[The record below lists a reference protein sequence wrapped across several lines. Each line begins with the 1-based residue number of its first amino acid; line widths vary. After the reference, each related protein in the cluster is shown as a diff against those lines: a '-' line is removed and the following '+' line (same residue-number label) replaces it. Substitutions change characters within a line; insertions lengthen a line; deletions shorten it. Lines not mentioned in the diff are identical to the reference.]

1 MRQNKT
7 TRVAACAFAFAA
19 SVFLTNRA
27 LACNTPA
34 CNDPKETKISAAKS
48 ETAAPLNRWRVA
60 SIDYDKPVTPAA
72 ARDSASTPDFGETI
86 IGPASFY
93 EDPQQTAS
101 GEQYDPDAFTAAA
114 QLAIRDKFGGI
125 RFGVKYE
132 PAFAVAE
139 YEGKKLILK
148 FNDVGPLVKDRK
160 FDLSRA
166 AMAYFGGLIKGVL
179 PNLKVTLLPRG
190 QIYRQ
195 GPVTDEQLAAL
206 RDRRMDDGIAT
217 AQAPV
222 AREAAGMESTVDLA
236 PRAEPVGNETL
247 PPGQAIAD
255 HVESAKSRSLRRS
268 AWSGRFGCRATR
280 CGEATTDSQAAE
292 PQAVEPRLFQ
302 EDTVDHAGEP
312 PEFG

>member
-7 TRVAACAFAFAA
+7 TRVAVCAFAFAA
-19 SVFLTNRA
+19 LVFLTNRA
-27 LACNTPA
+27 LACSMPA
-34 CNDPKETKISAAKS
+34 CGNPKAAKAGTAKS
-48 ETAAPLNRWRVA
+48 ESAAPLNRWRVA
-60 SIDYDKPVTPAA
+60 SIDYDQPINPAA
-72 ARDSASTPDFGETI
+72 ERDSASAPDIGETI

-114 QLAIRDKFGGI
+114 RLKIRDKFGGI
-125 RFGVKYE
+125 RFGRLYQ
-132 PAFAVAE
+132 PAFAIAE

-179 PNLKVTLLPRG
+179 PNLKVTLLPLG
-190 QIYRQ
+190 QIYSQ

-206 RDRRMDDGIAT
+206 RVRSIDGGIAT
-217 AQAPV
+217 VQAPIAHEPV
-222 AREAAGMESTVDLA
+222 GMESSVDLA
-236 PRAEPVGNETL
+236 LRAEPVGNETL
-247 PPGQAIAD
+247 PLGQAMAD

-268 AWSGRFGCRATR
+268 AWSGRIGCGATR
-280 CGEATTDSQAAE
+280 CGGVTAE
-292 PQAVEPRLFQ
+292 RQEVEPPAVEPPLFK
-302 EDTVDHAGEP
+302 EDVVEQAGEL
-312 PEFG
+312 PESG